1 MSNTI
6 ASAVSST
13 AAAAAAATSGGNRA
27 TPQGGILEGSNPS
40 TYDPKNPIIL
50 FIIQVSWFYYWR
62 DTGRV

>member
-13 AAAAAAATSGGNRA
+13 AAAAAAATSGGLRA
-27 TPQGGILEGSNPS
+27 TPQGGILEGANPS

-50 FIIQVSWFYYWR
+50 FIIQVSWLYYWR
-62 DTGRV
+62 DTGRG